1 VLDESGQVIGM
12 ATLVYREGQ
21 NVNFAISSEK
31 LVFLCEMSR
40 MMSSFNSGG
49 ADSVSMSE

>member
-1 VLDESGQVIGM
+1 MVTSVPS
-12 ATLVYREGQ
+12 RR
-21 NVNFAISSEK
+21 NISPFSRHSSSF
-31 LVFLCEMSR
+31 FLCEMSR